1 MDNNQH
7 SYNKAQERVLEI
19 KGFYSK
25 LMSSV
30 ITVIILA
37 GINYYL
43 NAWSYPWFLW
53 IVAIVVLATAV
64 RAFKVFGINGVWGSQ
79 WEKRKIKEL
88 MQKEEDNQ
96 NSRWE

>member
-7 SYNKAQERVLEI
+7 SYHKAQDRVQEI

-30 ITVIILA
+30 VTVIVLA

-53 IVAIVVLATAV
+53 IAAIVVLATAV
-64 RAFKVFGINGVWGSQ
+64 RAFKVFGINGLWGSQ

-88 MQKEEDNQ
+88 MQKEEDSQ
-96 NSRWE
+96 NTRWE